1 MPNIGG
7 QTFYNYILNCAFTV
21 DFKHSIFFFWQ
32 KTNNNEALELLTMS
46 LDSYKM
52 MPLPLILF
60 YDELI
65 ALLECT
71 SLQPAIVEW

>member
-1 MPNIGG
+1 MHLLL
-7 QTFYNYILNCAFTV
+7 ILNIQF
-21 DFKHSIFFFWQ
+21 FFFWQ

-46 LDSYKM
+46 LDSCKM